1 MFLDIRISAEFEHGE
16 GSNFFV
22 TFLTYKYGWGHARG
36 RGQFF
41 IFFTLVWKCGWDNFF
56 SSSTSNFFILWLI
69 HFLHWYWIVLRRKIN
84 FRVGEFFTYYFW
96 LRLSLEKE
104 AFFLWI
110 YIQNSKQLLSWSI
123 SIFFILWFKLFSLW
137 HRGSIFS
144 ILWSFTAIIVR

>member
-1 MFLDIRISAEFEHGE
+1 MAKAAM
-16 GSNFFV
+16 FFV
-22 TFLTYKYGWGHARG
+22 TFLTYKYGWGHTRG

-110 YIQNSKQLLSWSI
+110 YIQNSKQ
-123 SIFFILWFKLFSLW
+123 FILVIYFNFFLSYDSNCFHIGIEAQFFPSYDLSQW
-137 HRGSIFS
+137 
-144 ILWSFTAIIVR
+144 